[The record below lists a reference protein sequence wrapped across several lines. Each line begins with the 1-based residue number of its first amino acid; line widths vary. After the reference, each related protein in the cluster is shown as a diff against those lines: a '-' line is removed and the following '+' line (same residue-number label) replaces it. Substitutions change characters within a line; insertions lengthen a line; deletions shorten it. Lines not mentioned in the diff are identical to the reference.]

1 MNFSIREAT
10 KDDMQA
16 VHALINELA
25 IFEKEPEAVEISVED
40 LIQDGFGE
48 QSQFKVFLAETDNE
62 IGGMALFYPR
72 YSTWK
77 GKALHL
83 EDLIVSQKCR
93 GLGLGKALY
102 TKVIEYAYENGI
114 NRLEWEVLDWNK
126 GAIDFYLAS
135 GADMHDNWNMCQ
147 MTRTQ
152 MQNYLNR

>member
-10 KDDMQA
+10 KHDMQA
-16 VHALINELA
+16 VHELINELA

-40 LIQDGFGE
+40 LIRDGFGT
-48 QSQFKVFLAETDNE
+48 QSQFKVFLAETENK
-62 IGGMALFYPR
+62 IGGMVLFYPR

-135 GADMHDNWNMCQ
+135 GADMHDNWNM
-147 MTRTQ
+147 
-152 MQNYLNR
+152 

>member
-1 MNFSIREAT
+1 MKYSIREAQ
-10 KDDMQA
+10 KGDMKG
-16 VHALINELA
+16 VFSLINELA
-25 IFEKEPEAVEISVED
+25 IFEKEPDAVEITVDD
-40 LIQDGFGE
+40 LVRDGFGNN
-48 QSQFKVFLAETDNE
+48 QQFKVFLAEVEGE

-83 EDLIVSQKCR
+83 EDLIVSQKYR
-93 GLGLGKALY
+93 GLGIGKGLY
-102 TKVIEYAYENGI
+102 SKVIEYAYENGI

-135 GADMHDNWNMCQ
+135 GASMHDNWNLCQ

-152 MQNYLNR
+152 MKDYLVS